1 VKTLVCLALVVL
13 LAAIFAPACSV
24 GQGVGCVSGTLDV
37 QDCWSG
43 AFDLH
48 PDFFAAVPTNSAA
61 LQIRIQHG
69 IDYETFSDG
78 LLILVDDVQTVR
90 SSSLDQPLSVG
101 LSPAVTPPG
110 VPVQAV
116 ANPPTVHATLYLERT
131 CPTQDVAL
139 YALDA
144 VSLEPDGTCNR
155 PEDGG
160 MEPPLQCDMG
170 SSPSDAGA
178 IASGDA
184 GPQATSDAAGGAIA
198 STDAGPM
205 SDAAAPSTNSCT
217 DFQSAAVSA
226 NVAQSMIQFTA
237 LFDGNEAESNAAQ
250 RRTIADFDFY
260 FADPRDICPGGLGP
274 PPRCRGH
281 VKGRFDFYFER
292 GRPAQP
298 FP

>member
-1 VKTLVCLALVVL
+1 
-13 LAAIFAPACSV
+13 
-24 GQGVGCVSGTLDV
+24 
-37 QDCWSG
+37 
-43 AFDLH
+43 
-48 PDFFAAVPTNSAA
+48 
-61 LQIRIQHG
+61 
-69 IDYETFSDG
+69 
-78 LLILVDDVQTVR
+78 
-90 SSSLDQPLSVG
+90 
-101 LSPAVTPPG
+101 
-110 VPVQAV
+110 
-116 ANPPTVHATLYLERT
+116 
-131 CPTQDVAL
+131 
-139 YALDA
+139 
-144 VSLEPDGTCNR
+144 
-155 PEDGG
+155 
-160 MEPPLQCDMG
+160 
-170 SSPSDAGA
+170 
-178 IASGDA
+178 
-184 GPQATSDAAGGAIA
+184 
-198 STDAGPM
+198 M